1 MKNKIFFLLA
11 MLSCLIVGCKDEDI
25 RYSIE
30 RPDDTMHLQ
39 VSNEYVELNQKFGKE
54 EAVTFSWNEVTN
66 APLDSKVTYYFKLDI
81 ADNDFGTSIDK
92 MRIPAGEHSV
102 SFTHKKM
109 NALLTKWKIEPG
121 ERVTLEAEIIAE
133 IEETDCY
140 VKPELSTVR
149 FDAVGYEIQPYDIY
163 VMGTAL
169 EGATDPANA
178 LKMTEEISEEVYTW
192 YGVMKEGDYKFIL
205 NTTGQSPSYTQG
217 SDGSV
222 VFNEHETG
230 NETPFTINKAGFYVL
245 KLNIEAGTL
254 NADYPTTDYNDVW
267 MVGEATPAGWE
278 QGKEAFVYDFNVDK
292 GTFYWEG
299 ELKAGSF
306 KCPINVDGSWAIT
319 CYMPK
324 QAGEDGKASLNMT
337 DVQLVQPNGNDY
349 QWKVEESEA
358 GQYRVELNVLTNK
371 IKFEKKN

>member
-11 MLSCLIVGCKDEDI
+11 MLSCLVVGCKDEDI

-39 VSNEYVELNQKFGKE
+39 VSDEYVELNQKSGKE

-92 MRIPAGEHSV
+92 MEIPFGEHCV
-102 SFTHKKM
+102 SFTHKKL
-109 NALLTKWKIEPG
+109 NALLTKWKIAPG

-149 FDAVGYEIQPYDIY
+149 FDVVGYEIQPYNIY
-163 VMGTAL
+163 IMGTAL

-217 SDGSV
+217 ADGSV

-230 NETPFTINKAGFYVL
+230 NETPLPLIK
-245 KLNIEAGTL
+245 
-254 NADYPTTDYNDVW
+254 
-267 MVGEATPAGWE
+267 
-278 QGKEAFVYDFNVDK
+278 QDFM
-292 GTFYWEG
+292 
-299 ELKAGSF
+299 
-306 KCPINVDGSWAIT
+306 C
-319 CYMPK
+319 
-324 QAGEDGKASLNMT
+324 
-337 DVQLVQPNGNDY
+337 
-349 QWKVEESEA
+349 
-358 GQYRVELNVLTNK
+358 
-371 IKFEKKN
+371 

>member
-217 SDGSV
+217 TDCSFFFSASGS
-222 VFNEHETG
+222 
-230 NETPFTINKAGFYVL
+230 
-245 KLNIEAGTL
+245 
-254 NADYPTTDYNDVW
+254 
-267 MVGEATPAGWE
+267 
-278 QGKEAFVYDFNVDK
+278 
-292 GTFYWEG
+292 
-299 ELKAGSF
+299 
-306 KCPINVDGSWAIT
+306 SW
-319 CYMPK
+319 
-324 QAGEDGKASLNMT
+324 L
-337 DVQLVQPNGNDY
+337 
-349 QWKVEESEA
+349 
-358 GQYRVELNVLTNK
+358 
-371 IKFEKKN
+371 

>member
-169 EGATDPANA
+169 EGATDPVNA

-217 SDGSV
+217 ADGSV

-267 MVGEATPAGWE
+267 MVGEATPAGWNIMSSTKLTKDPVN
-278 QGKEAFVYDFNVDK
+278 QVAFY
-292 GTFYWEG
+292 YEG
-299 ELKAGSF
+299 LLKTGDMKFPLELKEDWNVAWLM
-306 KCPINVDGSWAIT
+306 PI
-319 CYMPK
+319 
-324 QAGEDGKASLNMT
+324 E
-337 DVQLVQPNGNDY
+337 NGTHEFGDNRM
-349 QWKVEESEA
+349 ERIEA
-358 GQYRVELNVLTNK
+358 GIQGHDYKWNITKEGNYR
-371 IKFEKKN
+371 